1 MLFRSAL
8 TEMEE
13 VRKKTAET
21 MSLLDQAIEKSQNVN
36 QIGVLTQAIL
46 KISASTNLIA
56 INASIEAAQ
65 AGAAGTGFSIV
76 AQEVRQ
82 LADSCAETAN
92 NIQQVSGEVTGAV
105 DYLSESARELSG
117 YLSQAIIAQLE
128 RSVQAGQQY
137 RVDSDYVGHVLSL
150 NASMT

>member
-1 MLFRSAL
+1 M
-8 TEMEE
+8 
-13 VRKKTAET
+13 
-21 MSLLDQAIEKSQNVN
+21 
-36 QIGVLTQAIL
+36 
-46 KISASTNLIA
+46 
-56 INASIEAAQ
+56 
-65 AGAAGTGFSIV
+65 

-137 RVDSDYVGHVLSL
+137 RVDSDYVGHAMEAFNDRTSRLKAAMDDIAGCQQYPCL
-150 NASMT
+150 GG